1 MKVQVEL
8 GDIALDTVVAAAYVD
23 QDERGHPEVLLA
35 DLVAEQL
42 VTQIAARDALAL
54 ASRVRQI
61 TDEVIRGRATAL
73 VDATLASRVGDPGL
87 PVEHLSVAELI
98 GRHIEALTAGPSRV
112 SSVRGE
118 PSTVV
123 EAIVAA
129 AVTEQFRAM
138 APDLVAVVVDT
149 VRREIAAEAQR

>member
-1 MKVQVEL
+1 MRVQVEL

-98 GRHIEALTAGPSRV
+98 GRHIEALIAGPSRV

-123 EAIVAA
+123 EAIVAT